1 MNADIKAVSETQD
14 TWSDHCAY
22 CGTAIERVEFTIE
35 RDGLCTDGPEVPLCN
50 YCASADGPSCD
61 EIWAKI
67 ANPEPVIEA
76 IKEAQLVQEIVN
88 EMRQMR

>member
-1 MNADIKAVSETQD
+1 MKTFQSFDVINLAPKMKP
-14 TWSDHCAY
+14 TWEDVCSF
-22 CGTAIERVEFTIE
+22 CGSYIEKVEFTIE
-35 RDGLCTDGPEVPLCN
+35 RDGLCTDGPDVPLCN

-76 IKEAQLVQEIVN
+76 IREAN
-88 EMRQMR
+88 EVR